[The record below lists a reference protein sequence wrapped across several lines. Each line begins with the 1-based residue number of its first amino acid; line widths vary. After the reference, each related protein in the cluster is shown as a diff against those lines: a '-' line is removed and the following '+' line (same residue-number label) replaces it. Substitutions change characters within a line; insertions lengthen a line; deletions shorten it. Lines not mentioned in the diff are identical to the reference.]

1 MVKTGMSAG
10 RRFVAPMTGAAA
22 SLAAPR
28 IVSID
33 AMRGA
38 TIAFMIV
45 VNTPG
50 DWNHVWP
57 FLEHAPWNGCRPADF
72 VFPFFL
78 FLMGCVIPFALDRRL
93 AAGESRAMLAG
104 HIARR
109 VLLLIALKLLLSAYP
124 HFHLG
129 HLRLF
134 GVLTRIALCYGLVAL
149 LYMTIRQSLPL
160 LAVTCGILLG
170 WWLMLCA
177 IPIPGLGLPGRDVPL
192 FDPQANLAAWLD
204 RTVSGW
210 TLRTLHTG
218 VLYEKTWDPEGLL
231 GTLPACASVLAGVL
245 AGQVFRNRSLPAQ
258 RRPLLFLAAGIV
270 SLAAGLAW
278 GTVLPINK
286 ALWSSS
292 FVLVTSGAA
301 LLMLAAFDWAFD
313 IRRVQDGSRVASRTL
328 LFLRVFGTNAI
339 VAFLLNGFVVKTL
352 MLFPAPSGTDRSAY
366 AWLYARF
373 FAVRIPSPDLAS
385 FLFALAF
392 TVAMALPLAVLYR
405 RNIVIRL

>member
-1 MVKTGMSAG
+1 
-10 RRFVAPMTGAAA
+10 MTGSAIIP
-22 SLAAPR
+22 AAPR

-50 DWNHVWP
+50 SWNHVWP
-57 FLEHAPWNGCRPADF
+57 LLEHAPWNGCRPADF

-93 AAGESRAMLAG
+93 AAGESRAKLAG

-149 LYMTIRQSLPL
+149 LYMATRKPLPL

-177 IPIPGLGLPGRDVPL
+177 VPIPGLGLPGRDVPL
-192 FDPQANLAAWLD
+192 LDPQANLAAWLD
-204 RTVSGW
+204 RIVSHW
-210 TLRTLHTG
+210 TLRVLHTG
-218 VLYEKTWDPEGLL
+218 ILYEKTWDPEGLL
-231 GTLPACASVLAGVL
+231 GTLPACASVLSGVL
-245 AGQVFRNRSLPAQ
+245 AGQAFRNRNMSA
-258 RRPLLFLAAGIV
+258 RHRTLLL
-270 SLAAGLAW
+270 LAAGLISLALGQAW
-278 GTVLPINK
+278 GMAMPINK
-286 ALWSSS
+286 ALWTSS

-313 IRRVQDGSRVASRTL
+313 IRRVQDDSRIASHAL
-328 LFLRVFGTNAI
+328 LVLRVFGTNAI
-339 VAFLLNGFVVKTL
+339 VAFLLSGFVVKTMMVL
-352 MLFPAPSGTDRSAY
+352 PAPADTEHSVYT
-366 AWLYARF
+366 WLYTRF
-373 FAVRIPSPDLAS
+373 FAFWIPSPDLAS
-385 FLFALAF
+385 FLFAVAF
-392 TVAMALPLAVLYR
+392 TAVMALPLAVLYR

>member
-1 MVKTGMSAG
+1 
-10 RRFVAPMTGAAA
+10 
-22 SLAAPR
+22 
-28 IVSID
+28 
-33 AMRGA
+33 
-38 TIAFMIV
+38 
-45 VNTPG
+45 
-50 DWNHVWP
+50 
-57 FLEHAPWNGCRPADF
+57 
-72 VFPFFL
+72 
-78 FLMGCVIPFALDRRL
+78 
-93 AAGESRAMLAG
+93 MLAG

-149 LYMTIRQSLPL
+149 LYMATRKSLPL
-160 LAVTCGILLG
+160 FAVTCGILLG

-177 IPIPGLGLPGRDVPL
+177 IPIPGLGLPGHDVPL

-204 RTVSGW
+204 RIVSDW

-245 AGQVFRNRSLPAQ
+245 AGQAFRNRSLPAQ

-270 SLAAGLAW
+270 NLAVGLGW
-278 GTVLPINK
+278 GMAMPINK

-313 IRRVQDGSRVASRTL
+313 IRRVQDSSRVAFRTL

-339 VAFLLNGFVVKTL
+339 VAFLLSGFVVKTL
-352 MLFPAPSGTDRSAY
+352 MLFPAPSGTEHSAY
-366 AWLYARF
+366 AWLYMRL
-373 FAVRIPSPDLAS
+373 FAFWVPSPDLAS

-392 TVAMALPLAVLYR
+392 MVAMALPLAALYR